1 MRSTSPSTIVGAK
14 ALTSARAVMVWALLA
29 LLLVAA
35 SAFMAH
41 RFALSTGLQGVKLE
55 AEHRLDVIAT
65 GLDGRLARF
74 DFLPSLLE
82 VTPNV
87 LKLLDAPSDPS
98 LRDQVN
104 RYLSGINATAGA
116 EMLYVLDATGV
127 ALAAAD
133 WNLPD
138 TTIGND
144 FSFRPYVKE
153 ALAKG
158 RGRFYGVGI
167 TSKRPGYYLSYALS
181 SSGKTRGVATVKVSL
196 AEAEEDWRKLP
207 GTALLFDERGVVILS
222 PQDEWKFRPLAPLEP
237 DVLADIARTRPYG
250 EAVLSPLDWKVA
262 ERLTANTQIAWMD
275 GVEKLAST
283 RQVNSQGWLLMALD
297 DLAPIRAAAR
307 NAAVIAAL
315 AGCVA
320 ALLLLVGYQR
330 RLARRALWASQVAL
344 QQAHDS
350 LESRVVERTAEL
362 RRAQADLVH
371 AEKMAALG
379 QMSAGLAHEL
389 NQPLAAMRSLSD
401 NARVLLDNRR
411 ETEARGNLERIGRLV
426 DRLGKLTRQ
435 LKLFSRKSSVVAVP
449 VPLKSVIMSA
459 LSLHAERLREL
470 EIKVDVRVEP
480 PSLKVMADEAQLE
493 QVFVNLAG
501 NAIDAVAGQP
511 VRRLAIEATIREGRC
526 IVNVSDT
533 GPGIPQDILPRLF
546 EPFVTSKAAGA
557 GLGLGLPIS
566 ANIVRDF
573 GGNLTG
579 RNRDEGGA
587 CFTVELEPV
596 LAEHAVHG

>member
-1 MRSTSPSTIVGAK
+1 MRSTRPSTIPAAK
-14 ALTSARAVMVWALLA
+14 ALTSARALGVWALLA

-41 RFALSTGLQGVKLE
+41 RFALSTGLQAVKLE
-55 AEHRLDVIAT
+55 TEHRLDLIAT

-138 TTIGND
+138 TTVGND
-144 FSFRPYVKE
+144 FSFRPYVRE
-153 ALAKG
+153 ALATG

-181 SSGKTRGVATVKVSL
+181 SGGKTRGVATVKVSL

-207 GTALLFDERGVVILS
+207 GTALLLDERGVVILS
-222 PQDEWKFRPLAPLEP
+222 PQDEWKFRPLGALEP

-250 EAVLSPLDWKVA
+250 EAVLTPLDWKVA
-262 ERLTANTQIAWMD
+262 ERLAGNTQIAWMD

-283 RQVNSQGWLLMALD
+283 RQVNSNGWLLMALD

-315 AGCVA
+315 AGSVG

-330 RLARRALWASQVAL
+330 RLARQAMSASQIAL
-344 QQAHDS
+344 QEAHDS
-350 LESRVVERTAEL
+350 LEARVVERTAEL

-371 AEKMAALG
+371 AERMAALG

-401 NARVLLDNRR
+401 NARVLLDSRR

-449 VPLKSVIMSA
+449 VSLKSVITSA
-459 LSLHAERLREL
+459 LSLHAERLRES
-470 EIKVDVRVEP
+470 EVQVDVRIEP
-480 PSLKVMADEAQLE
+480 PGLKVMADEAQLE

-501 NAIDAVAGQP
+501 NAIDAVAGAP
-511 VRRLAIEATIREGRC
+511 VRRLAIDATLRDGRC

-533 GPGIPQDILPRLF
+533 GSGIPENILPRLF

-557 GLGLGLPIS
+557 GLGLGLLIS
-566 ANIVRDF
+566 ANIVRDV
-573 GGNLTG
+573 GGTLTG
-579 RNRDEGGA
+579 WNRDEGGA
-587 CFTVELEPV
+587 CFTVDLQPV
-596 LAEHAVHG
+596 VVEHAVHG